1 MNNFCRWQ
9 GSWAIFD
16 DLLFNCWTIGG
27 NESLLMICIA
37 KSAKMTRIISYHL
50 FWFHQTI
57 YVFSLFYK
65 KKNMKNWSDWW
76 EYNHNNIF
84 PYSEHL
90 IPSQRVGSIIK
101 SVIFKNVL
109 RSAFFTE
116 QCIMTMGRR
125 ESSAPQS
132 GVVLLFSAFH
142 KRSLTIENHNSREMR
157 FISCSKMPEN

>member
-1 MNNFCRWQ
+1 MNYRGLRYALRKVQKWLVSFHIIC
-9 GSWAIFD
+9 FD
-16 DLLFNCWTIGG
+16 
-27 NESLLMICIA
+27 S
-37 KSAKMTRIISYHL
+37 TRPFTFL
-50 FWFHQTI
+50 
-57 YVFSLFYK
+57 VFFT
-65 KKNMKNWSDWW
+65 KKNMKNWNDWW
-76 EYNHNNIF
+76 EYNCNNIF
-84 PYSEHL
+84 SYSEHL

-132 GVVLLFSAFH
+132 GVVLLFPAFH

-157 FISCSKMPEN
+157 FISCRKCQTINVLIQKHLIKSEIRIQK